1 MLEALILGSL
11 SVWRLTY
18 MLQEESGPFAIFEKL
33 RARIDRMSWEN
44 GGIRDGFNCFYC
56 LSVWIAI
63 LLVGLFLLSS
73 WVFLTL
79 TFILSISAV
88 AIFVNKFHEEQ

>member
-1 MLEALILGSL
+1 MIEALVLGSL
-11 SVWRLTY
+11 SVWRLAY
-18 MLQEESGPFAIFEKL
+18 MLQNETGPFAIFEKL
-33 RARIDRMSWEN
+33 RARIDRMPWN
-44 GGIRDGFNCFYC
+44 DGGIRDGYNCFMC

-79 TFILSISAV
+79 TFILSISAI
-88 AIFVNKFHEEQ
+88 AIFVNNFHEKQ

>member
-33 RARIDRMSWEN
+33 RARIDRMSWKD
-44 GGIRDGFNCFYC
+44 GGVRDGFNCFYC

-88 AIFVNKFHEEQ
+88 AIFVNKFYEEQ

>member
-1 MLEALILGSL
+1 
-11 SVWRLTY
+11 

-33 RARIDRMSWEN
+33 RARIDRMSWKN
-44 GGIRDGFNCFYC
+44 GGVRDGFNCFYC
-56 LSVWIAI
+56 LSVWVAI

>member
-33 RARIDRMSWEN
+33 RARIDRMSWKD

-73 WVFLTL
+73 WIFLTL

>member
-33 RARIDRMSWEN
+33 RARIDRMSWKD